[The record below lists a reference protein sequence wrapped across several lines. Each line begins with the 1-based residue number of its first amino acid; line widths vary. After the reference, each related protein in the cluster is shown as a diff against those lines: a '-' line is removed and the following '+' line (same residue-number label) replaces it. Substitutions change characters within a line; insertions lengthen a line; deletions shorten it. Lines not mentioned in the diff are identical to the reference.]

1 MVRRFALGLVIAAFA
16 AQVNHATESE
26 DHDGSEGNPEMT
38 EEMMEE
44 QTRTDFE
51 SMDTNKDGK
60 ISREEIEA
68 YLNDPEMNGEIDK
81 FFDSADS
88 DKDGVITMEEYKLFV
103 KHLLEQYESQGAYG
117 GEEEHAG
124 GNNWFDDD
132 DLAELDDEDEE
143 EL

>member
-1 MVRRFALGLVIAAFA
+1 MVRRFALVLIFAAFA
-16 AQVNHATESE
+16 AHASE
-26 DHDGSEGNPEMT
+26 ANEEQESEGNPEMT

-44 QTRTDFE
+44 QTRADFE

-60 ISREEIEA
+60 ITREEIEA

-81 FFDSADS
+81 FFGSADA

-117 GEEEHAG
+117 GEEDLGEPAG

-132 DLAELDDEDEE
+132 ELAELDEEE